1 MITGD
6 ATYLKNLNR
15 RIILEHIVA
24 SPGLSRAELAK
35 ITGLNKATIT
45 SQISTL
51 LEEGLL
57 LESGTP
63 SHSFVGRKPIPLTLN
78 KNAGCALGIDLDSDH
93 ANLLLTDLSGKR
105 LQQKTV
111 QFSDRKPETII
122 EELHQTIHAF
132 SSGSIGPLVGIGLGI
147 HGIVDHD
154 EQVIFI
160 PRLEWT
166 IADVKQRLQQKHQV
180 PVFVDNNANLSAYA
194 ERVYCYPVHNL
205 ISISAYSGIGL
216 GMIINDQIYRG
227 MDGFA
232 GEVGHM
238 IVVPQGKPCPC
249 GNHGCWERYA
259 SDQHALLFLAD
270 TLGVDSLTWE
280 EVKRGINRGAPI
292 EQEMNQLLMYWVVGL
307 NNVIN
312 IFNPEILIL
321 NSSLARVFP
330 EFVTQ
335 IKTRLQSRMT
345 HCRVLATS
353 TLGKNACALGGAA
366 LAIRQFLGVERLD
379 FMKNDPAS

>member
-1 MITGD
+1 MSTGD

-15 RIILEHIVA
+15 RVILEHIIA
-24 SPGLSRAELAK
+24 SPGLSRADLAK

-45 SQISTL
+45 SQISAL

-57 LESGTP
+57 LESA
-63 SHSFVGRKPIPLTLN
+63 SLSRSCSGRKPIPLTLN
-78 KNAGCALGIDLDSDH
+78 ENAGCALGIDLDSDH
-93 ANLLLTDLSGKR
+93 ATLLLTNLSGKK
-105 LQQKTV
+105 LEQKTI
-111 QFSDRKPETII
+111 QFAKHGPKTII
-122 EELHQTIHAF
+122 EELHQAIHTF
-132 SSGSIGPLVGIGLGI
+132 SSDSTGPLVGIGLGV
-147 HGIVDHD
+147 HGIVDHN

-160 PRLEWT
+160 PRLERT
-166 IADVKQRLQQKHQV
+166 IADVKQRLQQKHRV

-216 GMIINDQIYRG
+216 GMIIKDQIYRG

-238 IVVPQGKPCPC
+238 IIVPQGKPCPC

-259 SDQHALLFLAD
+259 SDQHALQSLAHK
-270 TLGVDSLTWE
+270 LGPDSFTWE
-280 EVKRGINRGAPI
+280 EVKYRINQGTKL
-292 EQEMNQLLMYWVVGL
+292 EQEMNQLLMYWVIGL
-307 NNVIN
+307 NNIIN

-321 NSSLARVFP
+321 NSSFMQVFP
-330 EFVTQ
+330 EFVAQ
-335 IKTRLQSRMT
+335 IKSRLQSRMT
-345 HCRVLATS
+345 HCRLLATS
-353 TLGKNACALGGAA
+353 TLGKDACALGGAA

-379 FMKNDPAS
+379 FIRQVSSA